1 MGDCPVQ
8 LDSEVSGALPLERRL
23 RALIWVLRN
32 FTEGSSAMN
41 QRIWAMLTAT
51 AVAISAAAPA
61 VQASDAATM
70 VSNTIQTEL
79 GVFVYPKVEQD
90 SATQARLRYAGAVV
104 RFNQSQVDLL
114 AALGLLDETS
124 LAPDAVDG

>member
-8 LDSEVSGALPLERRL
+8 LDSEVSGALTLEHRP

-32 FTEGSSAMN
+32 LTEGSSAMD

-61 VQASDAATM
+61 VQANDAATT
-70 VSNTIQTEL
+70 VSNTIQNN
-79 GVFVYPKVEQD
+79 GG
-90 SATQARLRYAGAVV
+90 AGMKKGSVA
-104 RFNQSQVDLL
+104 
-114 AALGLLDETS
+114 GM
-124 LAPDAVDG
+124 P